1 MNPRTEKQRRQ
12 NRLAGSQ
19 PAASCVAVVLAVGMM
34 LAACAPSVPEEY
46 HQASALYRQNKL
58 AEALPL
64 FEQALSK
71 MPSDAE
77 AHAWLAE
84 TYRRLGRREEAV
96 SLARRAL
103 ALTPCQSFA
112 HTVLADAYN
121 PMYGI
126 WESANSD
133 STWTHLQRAVACDST
148 DGNAWVN
155 MWTEAMRRGET
166 AIAGRTLATA
176 AKAGFFAPAA
186 LAYCRWMLQ
195 NLPEQAL
202 LVTNGDMD
210 TYPAVALQQAEGF
223 RADVAVV
230 NRSLLNT
237 AWYARYMREHY
248 VLPLPFPDA
257 QLDSLRAFKDEGGRL
272 VTVSDQLL
280 RAWLAQKATGEFTRP
295 VAFSVTVDSAATATF
310 KDRLQFAGPYLLW
323 QAGSVPATPDTARL
337 RRNLTSLK
345 VDEFAG
351 PFISAQDRSPVRR
364 VYTGGLVR
372 NITAAVLAYSNL
384 LINAG
389 SFTEAQS
396 WLSWVEEFE
405 KKTEVGP
412 SFTAQIASLR
422 NAAQQGLER
431 PPEKE

>member
-1 MNPRTEKQRRQ
+1 
-12 NRLAGSQ
+12 
-19 PAASCVAVVLAVGMM
+19 MM

-46 HQASALYRQNKL
+46 HQAQRLYRQNKL
-58 AEALPL
+58 TEALPL

-103 ALTPCQSFA
+103 ALAPCNSFA
-112 HTVLADAYN
+112 HTVIADAYN

-126 WESANSD
+126 WESADSD

-202 LVTNGDMD
+202 LVTNGDSRPRPFAP
-210 TYPAVALQQAEGF
+210 T
-223 RADVAVV
+223 
-230 NRSLLNT
+230 
-237 AWYARYMREHY
+237 
-248 VLPLPFPDA
+248 LP
-257 QLDSLRAFKDEGGRL
+257 S
-272 VTVSDQLL
+272 S
-280 RAWLAQKATGEFTRP
+280 
-295 VAFSVTVDSAATATF
+295 
-310 KDRLQFAGPYLLW
+310 
-323 QAGSVPATPDTARL
+323 TARCSTRHGMRVTCENIMVFRFL
-337 RRNLTSLK
+337 FQMHNWIL
-345 VDEFAG
+345 
-351 PFISAQDRSPVRR
+351 SALSR
-364 VYTGGLVR
+364 TKG
-372 NITAAVLAYSNL
+372 A
-384 LINAG
+384 
-389 SFTEAQS
+389 S
-396 WLSWVEEFE
+396 W
-405 KKTEVGP
+405 
-412 SFTAQIASLR
+412 
-422 NAAQQGLER
+422 
-431 PPEKE
+431 